1 MLYSSNVNY
10 FTYDTRSGSRS
21 DPSRLRVALLRRVLF
36 LDTMDPDFERMV
48 ASAQAA
54 RSAGQSGTEI
64 AMPDK
69 YDLS

>member
-1 MLYSSNVNY
+1 
-10 FTYDTRSGSRS
+10 
-21 DPSRLRVALLRRVLF
+21 
-36 LDTMDPDFERMV
+36 MDPDFERMV

-69 YDLS
+69 